1 MIDIKHL
8 TKNLDLYIRELQ
20 IRHMDTSLA
29 QKAKDLYQQKNLLT
43 LELESKRAIKNNFN
57 QKVTTL
63 AEQAKLEAIAEMK
76 TVAKQIKGLEA
87 SLKDLEVE
95 YKKIIYQIPNLTHAK
110 IPLGKNDK
118 DNLEIKVF
126 GSKPKFE
133 FEPKNY
139 FELPIFERDYL
150 SKKGVEA
157 FGNRGY
163 YLRGNLVKLQRII
176 FNHVLDRLIEK
187 GFELIY
193 PPILVNQKT
202 LYGTGFFP
210 IQQEDI
216 YKISGDK
223 EFYLV
228 GTSEAPLMFLESG
241 NTVEEDKP
249 RLMTAWTSCFR
260 KEAGSYG
267 KDTQGGIR
275 VHQFEKVETVCICS
289 PDKTSQ
295 MFDFLLDTFTESM
308 LEFGL
313 YLRWLEVCSGDMP
326 IKNHRQVDVEAWFPA
341 QGDKGMFREL
351 SSCSNC
357 TDYQTQNL
365 KIYTKN
371 SSGSKILAHSLN
383 CTGVTT
389 RAMFAIMEQFQTAE
403 GKVKLPPI
411 LATKYGQEFLD

>member
-1 MIDIKHL
+1 M
-8 TKNLDLYIRELQ
+8 
-20 IRHMDTSLA
+20 
-29 QKAKDLYQQKNLLT
+29 
-43 LELESKRAIKNNFN
+43 
-57 QKVTTL
+57 
-63 AEQAKLEAIAEMK
+63 
-76 TVAKQIKGLEA
+76 
-87 SLKDLEVE
+87 
-95 YKKIIYQIPNLTHAK
+95 
-110 IPLGKNDK
+110 
-118 DNLEIKVF
+118 
-126 GSKPKFE
+126 
-133 FEPKNY
+133 
-139 FELPIFERDYL
+139 
-150 SKKGVEA
+150 
-157 FGNRGY
+157 
-163 YLRGNLVKLQRII
+163 
-176 FNHVLDRLIEK
+176 
-187 GFELIY
+187 
-193 PPILVNQKT
+193 
-202 LYGTGFFP
+202 
-210 IQQEDI
+210 DI

-289 PDKTSQ
+289 PDKSSQ

-365 KIYTKN
+365 KIYTKD

-389 RAMFAIMEQFQTAE
+389 RAMFAIIEQFQTAE